1 MKTDSSFKN
10 ILILLTIVSF
20 YGMDK
25 IETREMDI
33 YFKGNSIFLS
43 G

>member
-1 MKTDSSFKN
+1 MKTDSSFKS
-10 ILILLTIVSF
+10 IVIPLKIVSF
-20 YGMDK
+20 YDMDK
-25 IETREMDI
+25 IETRETDI